1 CPVARIFTWVPPT
14 SMTRTPVAMS
24 RAPSLAGLREDG
36 ALGGDDVHQLVP
48 GLDERLRALVL
59 ELGRERVDVD
69 TGLGEPGQDLLAVA
83 TVGRQDLTELA
94 VLGEGL
100 QSAFGHGV
108 DREGRGEGLDVQN
121 VGGLRIL
128 GARAGPQEPLGTSTG
143 IVGALPPRRSEES
156 PARLVRALGYGDAEL
171 VPQRLGRLRRDRG
184 IPAADE
190 QRRDRADLRLE
201 PRGHA
206 ALDAAHEGLRGRQ
219 VVLARE

>member
-1 CPVARIFTWVPPT
+1 METRPYFHPLESRLTPDTMRWGVRFGPETNLRDSSCPVARIFTWVPPT

-59 ELGRERVDVD
+59 ELGRERVDAD

-108 DREGRGEGLDVQN
+108 DRE
-121 VGGLRIL
+121 
-128 GARAGPQEPLGTSTG
+128 
-143 IVGALPPRRSEES
+143 
-156 PARLVRALGYGDAEL
+156 
-171 VPQRLGRLRRDRG
+171 
-184 IPAADE
+184 
-190 QRRDRADLRLE
+190 
-201 PRGHA
+201 
-206 ALDAAHEGLRGRQ
+206 
-219 VVLARE
+219 